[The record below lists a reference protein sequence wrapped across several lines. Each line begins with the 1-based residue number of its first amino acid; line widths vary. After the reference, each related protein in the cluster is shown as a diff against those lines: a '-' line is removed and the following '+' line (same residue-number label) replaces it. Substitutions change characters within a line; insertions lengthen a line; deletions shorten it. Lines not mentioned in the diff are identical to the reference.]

1 MNKIQYKKLVL
12 VISVILIAGCSFTLG
27 VYASNKKIISL
38 PFASASSGIESVTK
52 DNTDLDLFFSVW
64 NTLKDKSIHYGEVKD
79 SDRVYGAIQG
89 MTASLGDPYTVFM
102 TPKES
107 KEFNESISGSFDGIG
122 AELGKKDSVLTIIA
136 PLKGSPSEKAGLMSG
151 DKIVKINGKSAS
163 DISIEEAVSQIRG
176 KKGTPVKI
184 TIYRDGEKDVRDIE
198 IMRDTIV
205 IPTTKTEIVDGVF
218 VVHIYNFGENV
229 VNEFE
234 KAVKEFN
241 NSGTSY
247 MVLDLRGNPGGY
259 LEAAVDIASDFIPKG
274 KTIVSED
281 LVKEGSKQ
289 VHTSYGYNR
298 FTNTPKV
305 VVLVDAGSASASEIL
320 AGALHDNKIAKIVG
334 VKTFGKGS
342 VQELLPMKG
351 GTALKVTI
359 ARWLTPAGITID
371 KNGIAPDIEVKRVID
386 EKNPTKDNQLE
397 KAISVVKGN

>member
-1 MNKIQYKKLVL
+1 MNNNQYKKLVL
-12 VISVILIAGCSFTLG
+12 VIAIVLIAGCSFTLG
-27 VYASNKKIISL
+27 VYASNKKIVTFPL
-38 PFASASSGIESVTK
+38 ASASSGIESANK

-64 NTLKDKSIHYGEVKD
+64 NTLKDKSIHYNEVKD
-79 SDRVYGAIQG
+79 ADRVYGAIQG

-122 AELGKKDSVLTIIA
+122 AELGKKDGILTIIA
-136 PLKGSPSEKAGLMSG
+136 PLKGSPAEIAGVISG
-151 DKIVKINGKSAS
+151 DKIVSINGKSAS

-176 KKGTPVKI
+176 KKGTPVKL
-184 TIYRDGEKDVRDIE
+184 TIYRDGEKDVREIE

-205 IPTTKTEIVDGVF
+205 IPTLNSELIDGVY
-218 VVHIYNFGENV
+218 VIHIYNFGEHV
-229 VNEFE
+229 VDEFE
-234 KAVKEFN
+234 KAIVGFKQ
-241 NSGTSY
+241 SGSNY
-247 MVLDLRGNPGGY
+247 MVIDLRGNPGGY
-259 LEAAVDIASDFIPKG
+259 LEAAVDIASDFVPKG

-281 LVKEGSKQ
+281 LVKQDKKQ

-298 FTNTPKV
+298 FTTMPKV

-320 AGALHDNKIAKIVG
+320 AGALHDHKIAKIVG

-351 GTALKVTI
+351 GTSLKVTI

-371 KNGIAPDIEVKRVID
+371 KNGIAPDVEVKRIYD
-386 EKNPTKDNQLE
+386 EKNPKKDNQLE

>member
-1 MNKIQYKKLVL
+1 MNKIQYKNLVL
-12 VISVILIAGCSFTLG
+12 VIAIILIAGTSFTFG
-27 VYASNKKIISL
+27 VYASTKKIISL
-38 PFASASSGIESVTK
+38 PSASASVTAASK

-64 NTLKDKSIHYGEVKD
+64 NTLKDKSIHYSEVKD
-79 SDRVYGAIQG
+79 SDRIYGAIQG
-89 MTASLGDPYTVFM
+89 MTASLGDPYTTFM

-107 KEFNESISGSFDGIG
+107 KDFNESISGSFDGIG
-122 AELGKKDSVLTIIA
+122 AELGKKDGILTIVA
-136 PLKGSPSEKAGLMSG
+136 PLKGSPSEKSGIISG
-151 DKIVKINGKSAS
+151 DKIVSINGKSAS

-176 KKGTPVKI
+176 KKGTIVKL
-184 TIYRDGEKDVRDIE
+184 TIYRSGEKDVREIE

-218 VVHIYNFGENV
+218 VIHIYNFGEHV

-234 KAVKEFN
+234 KAVNEFKK
-241 NSGTSY
+241 SGTNY

-259 LEAAVDIASDFIPKG
+259 LEAAVDIASDFVPKG

-281 LVKEGSKQ
+281 LVKEGNKQ
-289 VHTSYGYNR
+289 VHTSYGYNP
-298 FTNTPKV
+298 FNTAPKV
-305 VVLVDAGSASASEIL
+305 VVLVDEGSASASEIL
-320 AGALHDNKIAKIVG
+320 AGALHDHGIAKIVG

-351 GTALKVTI
+351 GTSLKVTI

-371 KNGIAPDIEVKRVID
+371 KNGIAPDIEVKREVD
-386 EKNPTKDNQLE
+386 EKNPKKDNQLE